1 MDADKRVFL
10 SLLLPCVGERRDDT
24 RRKGPAPSPR
34 IGTERHN
41 QFSISTNLNTLSD
54 GK

>member
-1 MDADKRVFL
+1 MDAYKRVFL
-10 SLLLPCVGERRDDT
+10 SLLLPCAGEISDT
-24 RRKGPAPSPR
+24 AGLKDLAASPR

-41 QFSISTNLNTLSD
+41 QFLTNLNILSD